1 MNEILWKIER
11 LDCAPQQGNLSNV
24 VHVVHWRCN
33 GVEGDHTGTCYGSV
47 GLDAPDAS
55 FVAFDAL
62 TEAAVL
68 AWVKAKLGADEVARI
83 EASVAAQIAASK
95 NPTVTYPSLPW
106 VSP

>member
-1 MNEILWKIER
+1 MADISWKVER
-11 LDCAPQQGNLSNV
+11 LDCAPQQGNLANV

-55 FVAFDAL
+55 FVAFDDL

-68 AWVKAKLGADEVARI
+68 TWVKTKLGADEVARI
-83 EASVAAQIAASK
+83 EASVAAQIATSK
-95 NPTVTYPSLPW
+95 APTVTYPPLPW
-106 VSP
+106 VA